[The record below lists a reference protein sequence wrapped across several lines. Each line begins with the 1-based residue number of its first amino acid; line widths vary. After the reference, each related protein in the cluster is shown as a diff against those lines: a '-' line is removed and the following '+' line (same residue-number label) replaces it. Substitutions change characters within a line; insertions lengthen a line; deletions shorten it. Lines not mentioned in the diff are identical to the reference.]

1 MNIHKIFQKLIISN
15 VILLILAI
23 GIAIFYTPGNYINE
37 FNDKYYAM
45 WANDEGMLFL
55 LLIYFIA
62 VALHLISYYMLYK
75 FKKNGKK
82 IFVITLIVVNLFE
95 LFSGAYASS
104 SVELVLSTT
113 SYLIGGAML
122 ALLYFSPVSKKFNK
136 FP

>member
-15 VILLILAI
+15 VIVLILAI
-23 GIAIFYTPGNYINE
+23 GIAFFYTPANYINE

-45 WANDEGMLFL
+45 WINDEGMLFL

-75 FKKNGKK
+75 FKKNGKR
-82 IFVITLIVVNLFE
+82 IFIITLIVVNLFE

-122 ALLYFSPVSKKFNK
+122 ALLYFSPVGKKFNK

>member
-23 GIAIFYTPGNYINE
+23 GIAFFYTPGNYINE

-55 LLIYFIA
+55 LLIYIIV

-75 FKKNGKK
+75 FKKNGKR

-122 ALLYFSPVSKKFNK
+122 ALLYFSPVGKKFNK

>member
-75 FKKNGKK
+75 FKKNGKRV
-82 IFVITLIVVNLFE
+82 FVITLIVVNLFE

>member
-23 GIAIFYTPGNYINE
+23 GIAFFYTPGNYINE

-45 WANDEGMLFL
+45 WINDEGMLFL
-55 LLIYFIA
+55 LLIYFIV

-75 FKKNGKK
+75 FKKNGKR

-104 SVELVLSTT
+104 SVELVLSTM
-113 SYLIGGAML
+113 SYLIGGAIL

-136 FP
+136 FL

>member
-23 GIAIFYTPGNYINE
+23 GIAFFYTPGNYINE

-75 FKKNGKK
+75 FKKNGKR
-82 IFVITLIVVNLFE
+82 IFIITLIVVNLFE

>member
-23 GIAIFYTPGNYINE
+23 GIAFFYTPGNYINE

>member
-15 VILLILAI
+15 VIVLILAI
-23 GIAIFYTPGNYINE
+23 GIAFFYTPANYINE

-45 WANDEGMLFL
+45 WINDEGMLFL

-75 FKKNGKK
+75 FKKNGKR
-82 IFVITLIVVNLFE
+82 IFIITLIVVNLFE

>member
-23 GIAIFYTPGNYINE
+23 GIAFFYTPGNYINE
-37 FNDKYYAM
+37 FNDRYYAM

-55 LLIYFIA
+55 LLIYFIV

-75 FKKNGKK
+75 FKKNGKR

-122 ALLYFSPVSKKFNK
+122 ALLYFSPVGKKFNK

>member
-1 MNIHKIFQKLIISN
+1 MDINKIFQKLIISN

-23 GIAIFYTPGNYINE
+23 GIAFFYTPGNYINE

-45 WANDEGMLFL
+45 WANDEGMIFL
-55 LLIYFIA
+55 LLIYFIV

-75 FKKNGKK
+75 FKKNGKR
-82 IFVITLIVVNLFE
+82 IFIITLIVVNLFE

-104 SVELVLSTT
+104 SVEMVLSTT

-122 ALLYFSPVSKKFNK
+122 ALLYFSPVSKNFNK

>member
-75 FKKNGKK
+75 FKKNGKR

>member
-23 GIAIFYTPGNYINE
+23 GIAFFYTPANYINE

-45 WANDEGMLFL
+45 WINDEGMLFL

-75 FKKNGKK
+75 FKKNGKR
-82 IFVITLIVVNLFE
+82 IFIITLIVVNLFE

-122 ALLYFSPVSKKFNK
+122 ALLYFSPVGKKFNK

>member
-23 GIAIFYTPGNYINE
+23 GIAFFYTPGNYINE

-45 WANDEGMLFL
+45 WANEEGMLFL

-75 FKKNGKK
+75 FKKNGKR

-113 SYLIGGAML
+113 SYLLGGAML
-122 ALLYFSPVSKKFNK
+122 ALLYFSPVSKKFSK

>member
-15 VILLILAI
+15 IILLILAI

-75 FKKNGKK
+75 FKKNGKR

>member
-23 GIAIFYTPGNYINE
+23 GIAFFYTPGNYINE

-75 FKKNGKK
+75 FKKNGKRV
-82 IFVITLIVVNLFE
+82 FVITLIVVNLFE

-122 ALLYFSPVSKKFNK
+122 ALLYFSPVGKKFNK